1 MPILKFSAKHQCCIL
16 TKMLQ
21 HLKKTWKCPENR
33 WCILNLLKMTLL
45 GSPSPLITSCPRC
58 IHVLIKSP
66 ATRWQKMEQKWFGF
80 PTSWKSI
87 CTYDWWLV
95 SSYFTMTDFFKGYED
110 CFFNSHKTEGYGFLK
125 KIASSFWKFSGCEYP
140 AHAPPSNPLDKTHH
154 HHIQITRLCPAL

>member
-1 MPILKFSAKHQCCIL
+1 MHIVQCCIL

-21 HLKKTWKCPENR
+21 HLKKN
-33 WCILNLLKMTLL
+33 LKMPWKPMMYPQFAKNDFAWLSL
-45 GSPSPLITSCPRC
+45 SSNHILSKMHPRPNQEPC
-58 IHVLIKSP
+58 NAMTKNGAKII
-66 ATRWQKMEQKWFGF
+66 WF
-80 PTSWKSI
+80 SKKLEIDLYLWLMI
-87 CTYDWWLV
+87 DWLV
-95 SSYFTMTDFFKGYED
+95 SSYFNAMTDFFKGYED